1 LGFNKKVDG
10 DLEELN
16 MRNHSVARFWLKFKA
31 KFVISLS
38 CFVLLGLAIN
48 IYAAE
53 KKTFVWHFDEGDS
66 DIVREAT
73 GSGNDGKFNDP
84 GIQWTEGKMDKG
96 LAFAGSNEHP
106 HWIDVPHSP
115 DMDIQNAITMEAWV
129 FPKEISPG
137 RPTIINKQ
145 SSYHLRLDLTSQVA
159 VQLYGVEPSDYQFS
173 HSLIKLNE
181 WTHIAVTYD
190 GAEIKFYINGEQ
202 DENVVKAAGK
212 IRSTTNAVHFG
223 GDLSG

>member
-1 LGFNKKVDG
+1 M
-10 DLEELN
+10 LN
-16 MRNHSVARFWLKFKA
+16 YRASRLWLKFKFG
-31 KFVISLS
+31 FVIFLS

-48 IYAAE
+48 IYAVE
-53 KKTFVWHFDEGDS
+53 EKTFVWHFDEGS
-66 DIVREAT
+66 GDIVREAT

-84 GIQWTEGKMDKG
+84 GIQWTEGKINKG
-96 LAFAGSNEHP
+96 LAFTGSNTHP

-115 DMDIQNAITMEAWV
+115 DMNIQNAITMEAWV
-129 FPKEISPG
+129 FPEEISPG

-145 SSYHLRLDLTSQVA
+145 SSYYLRLDLTSQIA
-159 VQLYGVEPSDYQFS
+159 VLLYGVEPLDYQFS
-173 HSLIKLNE
+173 HGLVKLNK

-212 IRSTTNAVHFG
+212 IRSTANPVHFG